1 MFENYFNLEEK
12 KLNIDDLG
20 NLIFKQLIVYAFE
33 DNEEKFDL
41 NLSKLKS
48 NNISLFNV
56 FTIDAEYAGNLDGN
70 GSDVFIEK
78 IDSDYSSF
86 IQACVLFID
95 DEKYLK
101 KIVNHLNKE
110 EVLKNM
116 SDMTPFLLNLLDRNK
131 KDAFFEIMKSGL
143 LTEKEIK
150 LDLISPNNAYY
161 FVHRKEP
168 FYKLEIEFL
177 SNHFHELNI
186 SKSMQNYIDK
196 IVAFILENANTK
208 QFKNFSESV
217 LKTDFKN
224 VSESNKQDIFKKLFE
239 YGILNEN
246 QLIGMNKINEDM
258 TVDLKSFL
266 KISDVAML
274 NLKELQVKH
283 FEERLNKVDN
293 NIKEKKSK
301 I

>member
-20 NLIFKQLIVYAFE
+20 NLIFKQLIVYSFE

-56 FTIDAEYAGNLDGN
+56 FTIDSEYAGNVDGN
-70 GSDVFIEK
+70 GNDVFIEK

-131 KDAFFEIMKSGL
+131 KDTFFEIMKSGL

-168 FYKLEIEFL
+168 FYKLEVEFL

-186 SKSMQNYIDK
+186 SKSMENHMSK
-196 IVAFILENANTK
+196 IVNFILENATIK
-208 QFKNFSESV
+208 QFKNFSESI

-224 VSESNKQDIFKKLFE
+224 FSEYGKQEIFKKLFE

-246 QLIGMNKINEDM
+246 QLIGMNKINEDV
-258 TVDLKSFL
+258 TIDVKSFL
-266 KISDVAML
+266 KISDIAMM

-283 FEERLNKVDN
+283 FEERLNKFEN
-293 NIKEKKSK
+293 NIKEKKAK